1 MIYLYLTNYEE
12 RALDGEYGEALEM
25 AYRILL
31 SVGRLTDASHLIE
44 ISSAH
49 LSGVSYSTIGEHG
62 REFLEG
68 FSLNAKVTI
77 PTTVNPAGID
87 PKNPSNFN
95 IHEDYILEQMKIVRS
110 YKKLG
115 VAESFTCTP
124 YEVVHPPPKGGHVSW
139 AESSASIYANSI
151 LDLRTNRESALS
163 ALASAVT
170 GKTPYSELHIEEFR
184 KPSLSI
190 LVDTHELS
198 GSMKFGLLGYF
209 AGKMARG
216 PMALQGIKS
225 PTSSEA
231 KALCAA
237 IGTSGAAGMFLIK
250 DKVDVEGVK
259 FDRGDLEKT
268 YDELNDAEEGDV
280 IVLGCPHLGLN
291 EIHDISDSVEG
302 KKFNK
307 RCLLFCSGRVYEE
320 AKLKGYADKI
330 EGAGADFIC
339 NTCAVFTPI
348 ISHLEVDVIT
358 TNSCKAAHYLKR
370 TQNVKVSLKETHE
383 MLKEVC
389 G

>member
-1 MIYLYLTNYEE
+1 MIHLYLTNYEE
-12 RALDGEYGEALEM
+12 RALNGEYGEALEM

-31 SVGRLTDASHLIE
+31 SVGRLTDASRLIE

-62 REFLEG
+62 REFLES
-68 FSLNAKVTI
+68 FSLNAKVSI

-87 PKNPSNFN
+87 PKNPSDFG
-95 IHEDYILEQMKIVRS
+95 IHDDYISEQMKIVRS

-115 VAESFTCTP
+115 VTESFTCTP
-124 YEVVHPPPKGGHVSW
+124 YEVAHPPPKGNHVSW

-170 GKTPYSELHIEEFR
+170 GKTPYSELHIDEFR

-190 LVDTHELS
+190 HVDIDELS

-225 PTSSEA
+225 PTSSES

-237 IGTSGAAGMFLIK
+237 IGTSGASGMFLIK
-250 DKVDVEGVK
+250 DKVDAERVK
-259 FDRGDLEKT
+259 FDRGDLERT
-268 YDELNDAEEGDV
+268 YDELNDAEEGDA

-291 EIHDISDSVEG
+291 EIYDISDSVEG

-307 RCLLFCSGRVYEE
+307 RCLLFCSRRVYEE
-320 AKLKGYADKI
+320 AKLRGYTDKI

-339 NTCAVFTPI
+339 STCAVFTPI
-348 ISHLEVDVIT
+348 ISHLEVDVIA

-370 TQNVKVSLKETHE
+370 AQNVRVSLKETHE
-383 MLKEVC
+383 ILKEVC